1 MRTRIKYI
9 FLLIALMTSAMKTM
23 AQEVIVN
30 VTPVQQVLPPQ
41 VMLYLS
47 NPGKYFILQLTNTTS
62 ETQYVHLGLQIEQF
76 MPDNGL
82 SLSTPANRQPEKPI
96 VVPANS
102 QIALTSIE
110 MKHLFD
116 HIPQNEISC
125 PANLFDDY
133 ARGKFGLLPEGQY
146 RAHITAYKWSNPKM
160 MTPVVVSNPAS
171 GQCTFTV
178 CYKAQAPMFLLPS
191 TLGTKEDGVAEVDPL
206 NSMFNW
212 TIPTITCSSNFARY
226 EYSFRVVEIPQG
238 WTANHALERAPT
250 LYQRDR
256 LYVPQCII
264 PQNIIISEFN
274 ANKRYVA
281 QVTAHPAAGNPLDYV
296 MLENNGQSE
305 PIVFRIKTNDEPKV
319 EKTTEEEKD
328 KDDKDNKD
336 KDDKGDKGDKDNKD
350 KEDNEPKV
358 IFGGTGQAEQIDPNA
373 LYTFR
378 NPTITRPNF
387 MENGGNYRK
396 LFAGEDVEAK
406 WEPARHLGGEGLQAD
421 TLKFTYTVELFNG
434 GPDGNKEEAL
444 KKQPLAKTTTKDLNY
459 TIEWNKIM
467 SKVGVGDFLLLR
479 VTPKCTNQNSVTFV
493 NDEVNIVDFG
503 YIERLSK
510 KYFECSSTVVVE
522 DKTPTNESA
531 SALKGKT
538 VAIGEYTMTIDE
550 IEKKSSGLF
559 KGKGRVAW
567 TPMGLKV
574 GICVKFDDLGI
585 NKSHI
590 VYQGKAEGY
599 ADPNKENLTDMQAV
613 EKLFS
618 DWGIDNLI
626 GETGLTSRDQ
636 LTNAGVGDIAKQLK
650 LAKYYKY
657 IRTGQG
663 VLKGNIDRAYM
674 PISLPKSVNSS
685 PVDIQIV
692 GMTFAADYA
701 TMNIMGEFTLPNTRY
716 TDNDI
721 LVLGAPRIC
730 ISPDKVIPES
740 GTLALLSDF
749 NIKDPDSSFDMLFKA
764 PKNVITPTD
773 GCYVAWHNYKF
784 EILGIDVD
792 MTIPHLKKDVGG
804 TATTEKPKLHIKTSI
819 ADWEDLLVDDVTM
832 DDFQVDDLPGWT
844 FKASNI
850 VYDHSK
856 YRNSSSMGKFPTGYN
871 KTKAGITGSDY
882 TWKGVYIKTVGV
894 LFPKSLEIGT
904 GTNKRLSISADNM
917 FFDKS
922 GASLEL
928 GANDVLSAKTGKLGG
943 WSFSLDKAYLTFI
956 QNDFKNCKFT
966 GKFDVPLLD
975 GQIAYTCNIL
985 RQMKNGKAN
994 GDYVY
999 IFKTQQTNKLS
1010 LDFLLAKATWNKKQT
1025 YMLVEAAPKTAGG
1038 ALSTKVELVMGG
1050 DVTIGGTDYLNSVLK
1065 KKLPMNF
1072 SIPGVHFSHMRIA
1085 NCNTWTSQYEKE
1097 LQEGGKVDSKGTLL
1111 YADKQIKVNDKCY
1124 FNTGRWSLASA
1135 EKTIGPFSLSLND
1148 YKLTFNN
1155 NKLSAAINGKVKL
1168 VSGID
1173 ISASA
1178 GITISSNLK
1187 NATNISN
1194 LKLEYSDTKINDI
1207 SLNSSFA
1214 GLTIKGSLKASSSTD
1229 ANKSEGYSGSLKIA
1243 LPGDLFT
1250 VDTNGGFYKYASGST
1265 KYSWGFFNIKL
1276 GSATGIHLDPVVINS
1291 IKGGFYFNCKKK
1303 DSSATPQK
1311 DLIGVIAGMGL
1322 STTAGK
1328 EMLNGDFDVTVVY
1341 DKSNKR
1347 LTTFMFEGSL
1357 KAVSGLVDSKASI
1370 VYQHDNTDKFFALN
1384 VTVDVKADGAKLAK
1398 QYAGEYS
1405 RVGDLMKKLNP
1416 NFETAVGNVKGGLKG
1431 KIDDTSNSNKGHKT
1445 NAKGGDS
1452 SVKASAG
1459 ATITLDFKITMK
1471 KGGKKCSPTKWHLYL
1486 GEPELSKRC
1495 SFTIIDF
1502 KSKIVNVKIGA
1513 NAYLCIGNELPNNG
1527 KLPDIPSE
1535 VSSFLNGS
1543 SKGSGVV
1550 SDDISKANAA
1560 RTRALQD
1567 FKADSRGGVMLGAQ
1581 VFGYVDVDLGI
1592 FYGNMGA
1599 TAGFDMSVQKLA
1611 NNAQCTNLGRA
1622 PGWNNWYGEGQLY
1635 AYLYAKF
1642 GIRINLGF
1650 FKKDFDIVDAGIGG
1664 VLNMGGPKP
1673 TYFTGKARVKLRLL
1687 NGLVNMNRSFKF
1699 ECGDRCDLFLGNA
1712 LDNFQLFGEC
1722 SIADTTMTN
1731 GWNTKNKINP
1741 RLFVRPT
1748 ISTDAPVNEHFRVLD
1763 ETELSRLSKQ
1773 FDADK
1778 EQLKSLASR
1787 TFVFRTNSY
1796 VTLYEYK
1803 SKSDNYPIIRY
1814 YNFKG
1819 DSRSVHSLDMMTLNP
1834 NRYYKM
1840 VVTGWAKE
1848 IEQGREVDPV
1858 YYDTRTSKYTHKA
1871 WTQTKTY
1878 YFCTGASKA
1887 IEDVVDL
1894 QEYVALAYPSSYNQI
1909 KDIKSWIPAYIHDVE
1924 APTIAL
1930 NTYLYG
1936 KAFKKGQ
1943 LKWILL
1949 DKQQKK
1955 LDEVYNLWWRAS
1967 DNSTCNLQPSR
1978 KFKNVSANNYYF
1990 IKLAYEVSTKDK
2002 DGKVKVQST
2011 TLAWIPV
2018 LAKYGTWRTGYDYGN
2033 SRVTYDKPFVSARLN
2048 GVTWKYNKPTITS
2061 DNNIA
2066 KADGT
2071 KQNGKLL
2078 RLSDPYW
2085 YISYLSNYAFVG
2097 GWEISAERIKAA
2109 ATTSQSLIYTTE
2121 DGVYEG
2127 TLGKGV
2133 SYNIYNQYEKIR
2145 KMSIYDYQQ
2154 WGSSADFPMPY
2165 MTDNKYDY
2173 VTSGLPRIPVPE
2185 MSSTNL
2191 YFVKPILSQIFTPY
2205 VLADRISRTITD
2217 KCQEVYNLGGD
2228 EYETKKVNKVE
2239 NWNNA
2244 RVGTYATVTSG
2255 NSKLEIP
2262 NYQFPI
2268 LWGSQF
2274 ANKGYKKRVTMWGVF
2289 DDLSKSDERG
2299 HENISEEIYFGF
2311 FGGNMDHKVNGSKYR
2326 YKEQFLVD
2334 KDMKA
2339 RMTNASFSIYR
2350 INTYN
2355 FLTGTYSIISGLQNG
2370 LQFETFDIKEPLNQ
2384 NWTR

>member
-1 MRTRIKYI
+1 MRTKLRYI
-9 FLLIALMTSAMKTM
+9 LFITALALSATKAF
-23 AQEVIVN
+23 AQDVIVN
-30 VTPVQQVLPPQ
+30 ITPIQQVLPPQ
-41 VMLYLS
+41 VMLYLA
-47 NPGKYFILQLTNTTS
+47 NPGKYFTLQLTNTTS
-62 ETQYVHLGLQIEQF
+62 EPQYVHLGIQIEQF
-76 MPDNGL
+76 MPDDGL
-82 SLSTPANRQPEKPI
+82 SLSTPANRQPSSPI

-102 QIALTSIE
+102 QIALTSLE

-116 HIPQNEISC
+116 HIPQSEISC
-125 PANLFDDY
+125 PKNLFDDY
-133 ARGKFGLLPEGQY
+133 ANGKFGLLPEGQY
-146 RAHITAYKWSNPKM
+146 RAHITAYKWSNPQM
-160 MTPVVVSNPAS
+160 VNPVVVSNPNG
-171 GQCTFTV
+171 GQCIFTV

-191 TLGTKEDGVAEVDPL
+191 TIGAKEEDVAEVDPL
-206 NSMFNW
+206 NALFNW
-212 TIPTITCSSNFARY
+212 TIPAITCNSNLTRY
-226 EYSFRVVEIPQG
+226 EYSMRVVEIPQG
-238 WTANHALERAPT
+238 WSVTHALERAPT
-250 LYQRDR
+250 VYQRNR

-264 PQNIIISEFN
+264 PQNIILSEFN

-281 QVTAHPAAGNPLDYV
+281 QVTAQPAAGNPLDYV
-296 MLENNGQSE
+296 MIENNGKSE
-305 PIVFRIKTNDEPKV
+305 PIVFRIKTSDEPEENTQKEEDKNKD
-319 EKTTEEEKD
+319 EKDKD
-328 KDDKDNKD
+328 KDDKDKD
-336 KDDKGDKGDKDNKD
+336 KDDKDTK
-350 KEDNEPKV
+350 
-358 IFGGTGQAEQIDPNA
+358 ILFGGTGLSEQINPDS
-373 LYTFR
+373 LYTFK
-378 NPTITRPNF
+378 NPRITSPHF

-396 LFAGEDVEAK
+396 LFAGDDVDAK
-406 WEPARHLGGEGLQAD
+406 WESVRHLGGEGLQAD
-421 TLKFTYTVELFNG
+421 TLEFSYTVELFNG
-434 GPDGNKEEAL
+434 GKDGDKESAL
-444 KKQPLAKTTTKDLNY
+444 KTKPLITQETKDLKY
-459 TIEWNKIM
+459 SIDWNSIM
-467 SKVGVGDFLLLR
+467 NKVGLGDLLLLR
-479 VTPKCTNQNSVTFV
+479 VTPKCTKGHSVAFV
-493 NDEVNIVDFG
+493 NDTVNIVDFG

-510 KYFECSSTVVVE
+510 KYFECSSTTFVE
-522 DKTPTNESA
+522 DKTATNESA

-559 KGKGRVAW
+559 KGKGRVEW

-599 ADPNKENLTDMQAV
+599 ADPSKENITDMQAV

-650 LAKYYKY
+650 LSKYYKY
-657 IRTGQG
+657 IKTGQG
-663 VLKGNIDRAYM
+663 VLKGNIDQAYM

-701 TMNIMGEFTLPNTRY
+701 TMNIMGEFTLPNTSY
-716 TDNDI
+716 TDNEI

-730 ISPDKVIPES
+730 ISPEKVIPES

-749 NIKDPDSSFDMLFKA
+749 TIKDPDSSFDMMFKA

-773 GCYVAWHNYKF
+773 GCYVAWHDYKF

-792 MTIPHLKKDVGG
+792 MTIPHLKKDVNG
-804 TATTEKPKLHIKTSI
+804 TATTEKPKMHVQASI
-819 ADWEDLLVDDVTM
+819 ADWDDFLVDDVSI
-832 DDFQVDDLPGWT
+832 DNFQVDDLPGWT
-844 FKASNI
+844 FKASDI

-856 YRNSSSMGKFPTGYN
+856 YRNSSKMGKFPSAYV
-871 KTKAGITGSDY
+871 KSKAGIVGSDY
-882 TWKGVYIKTVGV
+882 TWEGLYIKTVGV
-894 LFPKSLEIGT
+894 QFPKSLEIGT

-922 GASLEL
+922 GATLEL

-943 WSFSLDKAYLTFI
+943 WSFSLDNINLTFI
-956 QNDFKNCKFT
+956 QNDFKNCKFN

-975 GQIAYTCNIL
+975 GKIAYTCNIL
-985 RQMKNGKAN
+985 RLVTNGSPN
-994 GDYVY
+994 GNYAY
-999 IFKTQQTNKLS
+999 IFKTQQVDGLS
-1010 LDFLLAKATWNKKQT
+1010 LDFFLAKATWDKKQT
-1025 YMLVEAAPKTAGG
+1025 YMLVEATPKSTGSD
-1038 ALSTKVELVMGG
+1038 LETKVELLMGG
-1050 DVTIGGTDYLNSVLK
+1050 DITIGGTDYLNKVLK
-1065 KKLPMNF
+1065 NKLPMNF

-1085 NCNTWTSQYEKE
+1085 NCSEWTSKYEKA
-1097 LQEGGKVDSKGTLL
+1097 LQEGGKQDSKGTTL
-1111 YADKQIKVNDKCY
+1111 YSGKEVKVNNQCY
-1124 FNTGRWSLASA
+1124 FYTGRWSLASA
-1135 EKTIGPFSLSLND
+1135 EKTLGPFSLSLENFTPT
-1148 YKLTFNN
+1148 LSN
-1155 NKLSAAINGKVKL
+1155 NKLSTSIVGKIKL
-1168 VSGID
+1168 ISGVD
-1173 ISASA
+1173 FSAKA
-1178 GITISSNLK
+1178 GITISANLK
-1187 NATNISN
+1187 NATSISN
-1194 LKLEYSDTKINDI
+1194 IKLEYSDTKFDEIN
-1207 SLNSSFA
+1207 LNSSFA
-1214 GLTIKGSLKASSSTD
+1214 GITLKGSLKASSSTE
-1229 ANKSEGYSGSLKIA
+1229 ANKSEGYSGLLKIT

-1276 GSATGIHLDPVVINS
+1276 GSATGLHLDPVVINS
-1291 IKGGFYFNCKKK
+1291 IKGGFYFNCKKNG
-1303 DSSATPQK
+1303 SSATPQNG
-1311 DLIGVIAGMGL
+1311 LIGVIAGMGL

-1341 DKSNKR
+1341 DKAYKR

-1384 VTVDVKADGAKLAK
+1384 VTVDAKADGAKLAN
-1398 QYAGEYS
+1398 QYAGEYN
-1405 RVGDLMKKLNP
+1405 RLGNLMKQLNSGY
-1416 NFETAVGNVKGGLKG
+1416 EKAVGNVKGGLKG
-1431 KIDDTSNSNKGHKT
+1431 KIDDTSNSNKGHTTK
-1445 NAKGGDS
+1445 AKGGDS

-1471 KGGKKCSPTKWHLYL
+1471 KNGKTCSPTKWHLYL
-1486 GEPELSKRC
+1486 GEPEISKRC
-1495 SFTIIDF
+1495 SLTLIDF

-1527 KLPDIPSE
+1527 QLPAIPTE

-1611 NNAQCTNLGRA
+1611 SNAQCTNLGRA

-1642 GIRINLGF
+1642 GIRVNLGF

-1741 RLFVRPT
+1741 TLFVRPT
-1748 ISTDAPVNEHFRVLD
+1748 ISTDAPINEHFRVLD

-1787 TFVFRTNSY
+1787 TFVFRTNNY
-1796 VTLYEYK
+1796 VILYEYK
-1803 SKSDNYPIIRY
+1803 SKSDKYPTKRY
-1814 YNFKG
+1814 YYFKG

-1834 NRYYKM
+1834 NRFYKM
-1840 VVTGWAKE
+1840 EVIGWAKE

-1858 YYDTRTSKYTHKA
+1858 YYDTKTGKYTHKA
-1871 WTQTKTY
+1871 WAQTKTY
-1878 YFCTGASKA
+1878 YFCTGDNKA

-1894 QEYVALAYPSSYNQI
+1894 QEYVALAYPSYYNQI
-1909 KDIKSWIPAYIHDVE
+1909 KDIKTFQAAYIQDVE

-1930 NTYLYG
+1930 NTYLCG
-1936 KAFKKGQ
+1936 KAFTKGK
-1943 LKWILL
+1943 LKWILY
-1949 DKQQKK
+1949 DEHFKK
-1955 LDEVYNLWWRAS
+1955 LDEVDNQWWI
-1967 DNSTCNLQPSR
+1967 NTNHTTCNMQPKR
-1978 KFKNVSANNYYF
+1978 KFTNVSSEKYYY
-1990 IKLAYEVSTKDK
+1990 IYLIYETSTKDK
-2002 DGKVKVQST
+2002 NGKVTVQTT
-2011 TLAWIPV
+2011 TLAKLPV
-2018 LAKYGTWRTGYDYGN
+2018 HAKYGTWRTGYNN
-2033 SRVTYDKPFVSARLN
+2033 SNNRVLYDKPFVAARLN
-2048 GVTWKYNKPTITS
+2048 NVTWKTSKPGYAS
-2061 DNNIA
+2061 DKSISQA
-2066 KADGT
+2066 EGT
-2071 KQNGKLL
+2071 KQGGKLL

-2085 YISYLSNYAFVG
+2085 YISFLTNYAFVG
-2097 GWEISAERIKAA
+2097 GWELSASRIKAA

-2145 KMSIYDYQQ
+2145 QMSIFD
-2154 WGSSADFPMPY
+2154 SSQYSSTTWFPLPN
-2165 MTDNKYDY
+2165 MTSNSYNY
-2173 VTSGLPRIPVPE
+2173 VNSGMARTPVPE
-2185 MSSTNL
+2185 MSGTNL
-2191 YFVKPILSQIFTPY
+2191 YFVRPILQQIYTPY
-2205 VLADRISRTITD
+2205 VLADRISSKISD
-2217 KCQEVYNLGGD
+2217 NCEAVYKLGGD
-2228 EYETKKVNKVE
+2228 TYKTEKVDKVE
-2239 NWNNA
+2239 DWNNV
-2244 RVGTYATVTSG
+2244 RVGTYASVSSG

-2262 NYQFPI
+2262 YYQFPI

-2274 ANKGYKKRVTMWGVF
+2274 ANKDSRKKVTMWGAF
-2289 DDLSKSDERG
+2289 DDMEKSDERG
-2299 HENISEEIYFGF
+2299 HEDLCEEIYYGF
-2311 FGGNMDHKVNGSKYR
+2311 FGGTMDHKVNGSKNR
-2326 YKEQFLVD
+2326 SKETFTVD

-2339 RMTNASFSIYR
+2339 RLSNANFTIYR
-2350 INTYN
+2350 VNTYN
-2355 FLTGTYSIISGLQNG
+2355 FSTGNYSYISGLQNG
-2370 LQFETFDIKEPLNQ
+2370 NTFETFDLKEPLNQ
-2384 NWTR
+2384 NWTK